1 MIEEELDIQAA
12 VMLKQLAA
20 QERRKKNLIN
30 ERTKLL
36 EAHYADAVPLDLLKS
51 EQQRIADEIQKADEL
66 IEASGVRHEKV
77 LANLQR
83 AIAQAE
89 RWHLGYRIAGPDV
102 RRELNQSVFTQILV
116 SHDRPTNSEFAEP
129 FKTLF
134 SNEVAAATIDKADED
149 HHNPPWLTDE
159 LRAIY
164 KSHAERKTWPG
175 TPTKSQNPPL
185 ARRGLSNCLWCPGRD
200 LNPYEGF
207 PSGGFKPPASADSAT
222 RASS

>member
-129 FKTLF
+129 FKPCL
-134 SNEVAAATIDKADED
+134 ATK
-149 HHNPPWLTDE
+149 
-159 LRAIY
+159 
-164 KSHAERKTWPG
+164 
-175 TPTKSQNPPL
+175 
-185 ARRGLSNCLWCPGRD
+185 
-200 LNPYEGF
+200 
-207 PSGGFKPPASADSAT
+207 
-222 RASS
+222 